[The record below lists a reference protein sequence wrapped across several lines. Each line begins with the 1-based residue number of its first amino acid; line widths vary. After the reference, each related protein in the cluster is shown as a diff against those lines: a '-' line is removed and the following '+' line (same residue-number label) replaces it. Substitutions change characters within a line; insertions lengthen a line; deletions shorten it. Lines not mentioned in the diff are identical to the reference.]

1 MSEAKTYML
10 LLHGDES
17 VWAAMPED
25 ERATAY
31 RVHGAF
37 VEACTAGGHT
47 VLGGEELAPA
57 ASSVLV
63 RRTGDEVSV
72 TDGPFLEVVEQLG
85 GYYVIRTSDVDHL
98 AQLASALV
106 AGEGTVEIRPVV
118 TSQ

>member
-1 MSEAKTYML
+1 MSEATTYVL

-17 VWAAMPED
+17 VWAAMSED
-25 ERATAY
+25 ERGAAY
-31 RVHGAF
+31 AVHGRF
-37 VEACTAGGHT
+37 VEACEAGGHT
-47 VLGGEELAPA
+47 IVGGNELAPA

-63 RRTGDEVSV
+63 RRNGDEVSV

-85 GYYVIRTSDVDHL
+85 GYYVIRTSDVEGL

-106 AGEGTVEIRPVV
+106 ADEGTVEIRPVV